1 MKKNDI
7 DKILEAQRKNL
18 RFVGEDSDTK
28 KTSGNSKFVTVDSQP
43 QVINPVP
50 KMVFSQEAAA
60 SAVKKSEKVGT
71 YLDIRKLK
79 LERRRLAQEQQEKQ
93 EQRAEQIEE
102 VDEPE
107 LDDADDDKF
116 GVDFVLSKQK
126 AAIDNA
132 RAKANGET
140 KKFDPLGS
148 KAVGYKFLPNEVPV
162 PEPAAVRT
170 KRRLSARKIDD
181 DLVDKKIFN
190 TYFDDL
196 LD

>member
-18 RFVGEDSDTK
+18 RFVGEGSDAK
-28 KTSGNSKFVTVDSQP
+28 KASGNSKFVTVDSHP
-43 QVINPVP
+43 QVVAPVP
-50 KMVFSQEAAA
+50 KMVVSQEAAA
-60 SAVKKSEKVGT
+60 SAVKKSDKVGT
-71 YLDIRKLK
+71 YVDIRKLK
-79 LERRRLAQEQQEKQ
+79 LERNRLAQKQ
-93 EQRAEQIEE
+93 ELQAEKIEE
-102 VDEPE
+102 HVKPE
-107 LDDADDDKF
+107 IDLTEDDNKF
-116 GVDFVLSKQK
+116 GVDFVLNKQK

>member
-18 RFVGEDSDTK
+18 RFVGEDSDVK
-28 KTSGNSKFVTVDSQP
+28 KASGNSKFVTVDSHQ
-43 QVINPVP
+43 QVVAPAP

-79 LERRRLAQEQQEKQ
+79 LERNRLAQKQ
-93 EQRAEQIEE
+93 ELQAEKIEE
-102 VDEPE
+102 HVEPE
-107 LDDADDDKF
+107 IDLTEDDDKF
-116 GVDFVLSKQK
+116 GVDFVLNKQK

-132 RAKANGET
+132 RAKANGEA
-140 KKFDPLGS
+140 KKFDPLES

-170 KRRLSARKIDD
+170 KRRLAARKIDD

>member
-79 LERRRLAQEQQEKQ
+79 LERNRLAQKQ
-93 EQRAEQIEE
+93 ELQAEKIEE
-102 VDEPE
+102 HVEPKIDLTE
-107 LDDADDDKF
+107 DDDKF
-116 GVDFVLSKQK
+116 GVDFVLNKQK